1 MLKCYIQ
8 ISNTAVG
15 VSSLW
20 EFPGLVPWPQELMEE
35 GGTQLEAV
43 GEESSLL
50 THSTPGWARN
60 GLPSF
65 RPPLSCDQAL
75 TAATDVAAP

>member
-1 MLKCYIQ
+1 
-8 ISNTAVG
+8 
-15 VSSLW
+15 
-20 EFPGLVPWPQELMEE
+20 MEE